1 MTEQMLWADRTFD
14 FSFPVGFYRE
24 ILERLRGAPARM
36 DDRVLGTPAELLKR
50 RDGGKWSVQE
60 HVAHLAD
67 LDETL
72 LAGRL
77 DDYAAEVTRLRP
89 ADMTNALTEEADHN
103 ALAIAD
109 VLDRFRQTRGV
120 IVERL
125 SALPPDALAQV
136 AHHPRLNR
144 AMRLVDLMYFHAEH
158 DDYHIARVTEL
169 LGRFASELNRPS
181 C

>member
-1 MTEQMLWADRTFD
+1 MTDHVSWVERTFD
-14 FSFPVGFYRE
+14 FTFPVALYPE
-24 ILERLRGAPARM
+24 ILERLRGAPPHLA
-36 DDRVLGTPAELLKR
+36 DRVLGTPMELLKR
-50 RDGGKWSVQE
+50 RVGGKWSVQE

-77 DDYAAEVTRLRP
+77 DDYAAGATRFRP